1 MLPFLPEPSLSYTQQ
16 NRTAVLLLNLGTP
29 DAPTAQAVRPYLKSF
44 LTDRRVVELPKWLW
58 YPILHGLVLTLRPKK
73 SAHAYEKIWFKEGS
87 PLEVYT
93 ARQAAAL
100 AERMPDL

>member
-44 LTDRRVVELPKWLW
+44 LTDRRIVELPKWLW
-58 YPILHGLVLTLRPKK
+58 YPILHGPGTDVPPQKK
-73 SAHAYEKIWFKEGS
+73 R
-87 PLEVYT
+87 
-93 ARQAAAL
+93 ARL
-100 AERMPDL
+100 

>member
-44 LTDRRVVELPKWLW
+44 LTDRRIVELPKWLW
-58 YPILHGLVLTLRPKK
+58 YPILHYLVLTFRPKK
-73 SAHAYEKIWFKEGS
+73 
-87 PLEVYT
+87 
-93 ARQAAAL
+93 ARTPMKKSGL
-100 AERMPDL
+100 RKVRP